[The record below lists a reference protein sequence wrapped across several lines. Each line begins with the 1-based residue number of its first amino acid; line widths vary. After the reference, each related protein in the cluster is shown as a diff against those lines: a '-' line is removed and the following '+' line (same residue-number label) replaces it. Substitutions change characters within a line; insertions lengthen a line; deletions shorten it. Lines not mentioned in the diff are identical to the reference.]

1 MGIVVTSLPPKWDSA
16 SRPLETTFT
25 STLFPASLPGEAFLP
40 IFEIRKPNAFEL
52 ANLIILDENDVI
64 VTGNFASA
72 SFVVGDYVKIENTS
86 QSAYLGVFRVT
97 KAPNTDIIA
106 IEAVYTID
114 DQFGTVS
121 RYYNNFALYCS
132 VTGSNDGFNP
142 IVYPLQPNASNE
154 FILNVSDQ
162 MQRTF
167 PSPFTEVYPF
177 NTPPTGTGSNLRS
190 VVQAYGVT
198 VGEAYDVPTN
208 GIPEFFNPGPAI
220 KLVSNR
226 YVINSQHPYH
236 EVDRDGNTVLLWE
249 STYDNYIVNNA
260 ITGSAKFLT
269 YGPRNGEQCVTEE
282 DDFFLVYLWD
292 GNRNNG
298 VELTVSRYTAAGTFI
313 ANTDIP
319 FAPPEAPGAY
329 ALNVG
334 PSQLLGLIEDNAAY
348 YIVALQ
354 NGGEQLITEPFRLTM
369 CRDCTKAS
377 RRMFWR
383 NALGGIDQFTFT
395 AREDEAVTS
404 ERQTVRKPYMP
415 RLFRY
420 IESNERVYRTDI
432 ERTYEAWAKPHTYE
446 VQRWL
451 ARDLYESAD
460 IVTPIVGDR
469 WTRVIPID
477 VDIQSDTT
485 RNGSFR
491 ASIRYRLGVDNIKQG
506 A

>member
-1 MGIVVTSLPPKWDSA
+1 MGVVVTSLPPKWDSA
-16 SRPLETTFT
+16 SRPLETTFR

-40 IFEIRKPNAFEL
+40 IFEIRKPNLFEL
-52 ANLIILDENDVI
+52 TNLIILDEDDVI

-72 SFVVGDYVKIENTS
+72 SFVVGDYVKIENTA

-106 IEAVYTID
+106 IEAAYTID

-121 RYYNNFALYCS
+121 RYYNNFVLYAQ

-162 MQRTF
+162 MARTF
-167 PSPFTEVYPF
+167 PSPFTEVFPGAGYAGI
-177 NTPPTGTGSNLRS
+177 GTYLRS
-190 VVQAYGVT
+190 VVQSYGVT

-208 GIPEFFNPGPAI
+208 GIPEFYNPGPAF

-226 YVINSQHPYH
+226 FVINSQHPYH
-236 EVDRDGNTVLLWE
+236 EVQRDGTPLLAWE
-249 STYDNYIVNNA
+249 STYDEYLVNNA
-260 ITGSAKFLT
+260 NPVDAKFLT
-269 YGPRNGEQCVTEE
+269 YGPRNGEQCVTET

-298 VELTVSRYTAAGTFI
+298 VELTISRYTAAGTFI
-313 ANTDIP
+313 ANTDLP
-319 FAPPEAPGAY
+319 FAPPELPGAY

-334 PSQLLGLIEDNAAY
+334 PSQLLPYIESNAAY

-354 NGGEQLITEPFRLTM
+354 NGGEHLITEPFRLTM
-369 CRDCTKAS
+369 CRECPKAS
-377 RRMFWR
+377 RRLFWR
-383 NALGGIDQFTFT
+383 NSLGGIDQFTFN
-395 AREDEAVTS
+395 AREDENVTS

-415 RLFRY
+415 RTFRF

-460 IVTPIVGDR
+460 IVTSVIADR

-477 VDIQSDTT
+477 VDIPSDST
-485 RNGSFR
+485 RGGSFR

>member
-1 MGIVVTSLPPKWDSA
+1 MGVVVTSLPPKWDSA
-16 SRPLETTFT
+16 SRPLETTFM
-25 STLFPASLPGEAFLP
+25 STLAPASLPDEAFLP
-40 IFEIRKPNAFEL
+40 IFEIRKPNFFEL
-52 ANLIILDENDVI
+52 TNLIILDEDDVI

-72 SFVVGDYVKIENTS
+72 SFVVGDYVKIENTA

-106 IEAVYTID
+106 IEAAYTID

-121 RYYNNFALYCS
+121 RHYNNFALYCS

-167 PSPFTEVYPF
+167 PSPFTEVFPGAGYAGI
-177 NTPPTGTGSNLRS
+177 GTYLRS
-190 VVQAYGVT
+190 VVQSYGVT

-208 GIPEFFNPGPAI
+208 GIPEFFNPGPAF

-226 YVINSQHPYH
+226 FVINSQHPYH
-236 EVDRDGNTVLLWE
+236 EVQRDGTPLMAWE
-249 STYDNYIVNNA
+249 STYDEYLVNNA
-260 ITGSAKFLT
+260 NPVGSKFLT
-269 YGPRNGEQCVTEE
+269 WGPRNGEQCVTEA
-282 DDFFLVYLWD
+282 DDFFLVYLWE
-292 GNRNNG
+292 GNRNDG
-298 VELTVSRYTAAGTFI
+298 LELTISRYTAAGTFI

-319 FAPPEAPGAY
+319 FAPPELPGAY
-329 ALNVG
+329 VLNVG
-334 PSQLLGLIEDNAAY
+334 PSQLLPYIESNAAY

-383 NALGGIDQFTFT
+383 NALGGIDQFTFN
-395 AREDEAVTS
+395 AREDETVTS
-404 ERQTVRKPYMP
+404 ERKTVRKPYMP
-415 RLFRY
+415 RSFRH

-432 ERTYEAWAKPHTYE
+432 ERTYEAWAKPHTYD

-460 IVTPIVGDR
+460 IVTSIVLDR

-485 RNGSFR
+485 RNGSYR

>member
-16 SRPLETTFT
+16 SRPLETTFR
-25 STLFPASLPGEAFLP
+25 STLFPATLPDEAFLP
-40 IFEIRKPNAFEL
+40 IFEIRKPNFFEL
-52 ANLIILDENDVI
+52 TNLIILDEDDVI

-72 SFVVGDYVKIENTS
+72 SFVVGDYVKIENTA

-106 IEAVYTID
+106 IEAAYTID

-121 RYYNNFALYCS
+121 RHYNNFALYCS

-167 PSPFTEVYPF
+167 PSPFTEVFPGAGYAGI
-177 NTPPTGTGSNLRS
+177 GTYLRS
-190 VVQAYGVT
+190 VVQSYGVT

-208 GIPEFFNPGPAI
+208 GIPEFYNPGPAF

-226 YVINSQHPYH
+226 FVINSQHPYH
-236 EVDRDGNTVLLWE
+236 EVQRDGTPLMAWE
-249 STYDNYIVNNA
+249 STYDEYLVNNA
-260 ITGSAKFLT
+260 NPVGSKFLT
-269 YGPRNGEQCVTEE
+269 WGPRNGEQCVTEA

-298 VELTVSRYTAAGTFI
+298 VELTISRYTAAGTFI

-319 FAPPEAPGAY
+319 FAPPELPGAY
-329 ALNVG
+329 VLNVG
-334 PSQLLGLIEDNAAY
+334 PSQLLPYIESNAAY

-377 RRMFWR
+377 RRLFWR
-383 NALGGIDQFTFT
+383 NALGGIDQFTFN
-395 AREDEAVTS
+395 AREDETVTS

-415 RLFRY
+415 RSFRY

-432 ERTYEAWAKPHTYE
+432 ERTYEAWAKPHTYD

-460 IVTPIVGDR
+460 IVTSIVLDR

-485 RNGSFR
+485 RNGSYR